1 MLTKEEL
8 NRLAEFAEK
17 DNEFAEKFNAAV
29 KAKNAD
35 EAIRLAAEKGFTLT
49 AEDFAFD
56 GMSELDREELEHV
69 AGGGMCWHTIERNSE
84 KFGCI
89 VLILRDIWDYHENQ
103 GKAAEGCTAML
114 GMKK

>member
-1 MLTKEEL
+1 MSTKEEL
-8 NRLAEFAEK
+8 NRLTEFAEK

-56 GMSELDREELEHV
+56 GMSELDKEELEHV
-69 AGGGMCWHTIERNSE
+69 AGGMACGHSIERGTQ
-84 KFGCI
+84 KFECI
-89 VLILRDIWDYHENQ
+89 IFILKELWD
-103 GKAAEGCTAML
+103 KKVEGCSAAL